1 MSDDKPN
8 VSDKASEIAKNIW
21 LAGLGAYGKA
31 LDEAQERL
39 DKASKEPPRLFK
51 DLVKK
56 GEALEDEVRET
67 VSTAQSKTSS
77 VEERIRKVRENF
89 NLNLNP
95 RQEEIAELNDKVDA
109 LTAKVDAIAAA
120 LKVNPKK
127 PAARKKPA
135 PKKSVA
141 PKKSA
146 ARKKP
151 AAKKAAPKKAAKK
164 RKS

>member
-77 VEERIRKVRENF
+77 VEERNRKVRENF

-95 RQEEIAELNDKVDA
+95 RHEEIAELNDKVDA

-120 LKVNPKK
+120 LNVNPKK

-135 PKKSVA
+135 PKKSVT
-141 PKKSA
+141 PRKSA
-146 ARKKP
+146 TRKKP